1 MPLLFRTRHGA
12 VMQHI
17 ALESQDEAV
26 KRFFL
31 SLSGEAQGSV
41 VEINGQPIVCL
52 MPIPAN
58 GKNDI
63 EPWTDERN
71 RRRCD
76 LIDKE
81 IDGALTPA
89 EAVELQQ
96 LQKAMLRYRHKVAPL
111 PLAAARELHQE
122 LLHRAGEPTRRG

>member
-1 MPLLFRTRHGA
+1 
-12 VMQHI
+12 MQHI